1 MLSYEYDALFTQ
13 QFYDEAT
20 FVPPVKES
28 FNLRSLQTLEE
39 FGDTG
44 KRQGTFGDVR
54 RCLKT
59 LEDLWGL
66 LITLENVKVLWKIL

>member
-1 MLSYEYDALFTQ
+1 MLSYEYDTLFTQ

-44 KRQGTFGDVR
+44 KR
-54 RCLKT
+54 
-59 LEDLWGL
+59 
-66 LITLENVKVLWKIL
+66 

>member
-20 FVPPVKES
+20 FVPPVK
-28 FNLRSLQTLEE
+28 
-39 FGDTG
+39 GDTG